1 MYVTFSI
8 SYLTNL
14 WMSRPYSYIPDNPWT
29 DAHGT
34 ADWRASASGL
44 LNSNRSIPA
53 SSTELSP
60 PLSPNVDTETN
71 STNTPHW
78 LSFVVEST
86 FQRKHSG
93 NGARSSFIDLASPL
107 RFPEA
112 AAVIGN
118 IAPLFDR
125 DDTENG
131 RLLNTISDRE
141 DLFTDTPDA
150 SDWNVEGTG
159 RRVAYD
165 DFTTIDWIHDF
176 AKERSR
182 QRLLKEKNGFYGQL
196 AIMYDATQGP
206 FIVLMTGI
214 ASGILAASIDIT
226 SEWLRDL
233 KEGHCDTAF
242 YLNKQFCCWGL
253 DVPTNEMCD
262 MWIPWSSAVHANPEW
277 GSFLVQ
283 YTVYAGFAMILSG
296 VASTLVVKFAPYA
309 AGSGIP
315 EVKTILGGFVIRKFL
330 GVYTL
335 VVKSIG
341 LVLAAASG
349 LSLGKEGPL
358 VHLACCCGNI
368 LSRIFPKFRNN
379 EGISLEVSYYFPY
392 KTMWRSFFCAM
403 IAAVSL
409 QLMNPFRTGK
419 LVLFQVSYD
428 RDWHGFE
435 MIFFALL
442 GIVGGLYGAFFI
454 RMNLMVTAFRKSS
467 WLRRLPV
474 QEVLIVTLAT
484 AVLGYLNRFMRVG
497 GSELVAKLFRECE
510 SGDFQG
516 VCNDDVIVKNIVLLL
531 MAAVMKIVF
540 SIATFGMHVPA
551 GILMPSMAI
560 GACVG
565 RSLGMAVRLW
575 QRNDPAF
582 WLFAAC
588 KPDVPCITPG
598 TYAMVGAAA
607 ALGGTTRITVSLVVI
622 MFELTGALTYVLP
635 TMVAGAYRTFVTQ
648 SKLRIWYHIIH
659 SALRICL

>member
-71 STNTPHW
+71 STVRQIHNP
-78 LSFVVEST
+78 FVVEST

-379 EGISLEVSYYFPY
+379 EAKKREILSAASAAGISVAFGSPLGGVLFSLEEVSYYFPY

-575 QRNDPAF
+575 QRVIY
-582 WLFAAC
+582 
-588 KPDVPCITPG
+588 KIIE
-598 TYAMVGAAA
+598 
-607 ALGGTTRITVSLVVI
+607 TTLPFGYSRHVNQMYRASLRER
-622 MFELTGALTYVLP
+622 MPWWGLQL
-635 TMVAGAYRTFVTQ
+635 
-648 SKLRIWYHIIH
+648 H
-659 SALRICL
+659 